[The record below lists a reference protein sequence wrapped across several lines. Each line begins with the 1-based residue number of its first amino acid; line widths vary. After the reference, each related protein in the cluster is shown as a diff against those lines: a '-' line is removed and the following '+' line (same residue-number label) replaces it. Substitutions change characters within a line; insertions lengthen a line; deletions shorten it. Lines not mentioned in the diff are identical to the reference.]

1 VLTSPHVPHGGA
13 LEAWLAKLDANSSE
27 CLRALEGGPTSA
39 SVALQRWRMFLLLCS
54 EVFGYR
60 DGNEWMVFHYLFEKS
75 PAALTP
81 G

>member
-1 VLTSPHVPHGGA
+1 MPARTGRRPDVGVGGPAALAHVPA
-13 LEAWLAKLDANSSE
+13 
-27 CLRALEGGPTSA
+27 
-39 SVALQRWRMFLLLCS
+39 VCS

-81 G
+81 S